1 MASVNGCDASR
12 ERRTPESKV
21 RILTPLTEAHKEKE
35 LKMATARGTKTSDYA
50 ENADPTEV
58 PEDWNWEV
66 VAEGAPTGVIFE
78 HIGDVFVGQYIG
90 DHHVEREPSADGKDQ
105 SFDLFIFKG
114 RDGERYSLNK
124 SYALVEAMAKVQPS
138 DWCRIEYV
146 KDVKVAN
153 WPTPMKDFK
162 VSVRRG

>member
-1 MASVNGCDASR
+1 MSILRTASTPTEKGRIMATSR
-12 ERRTPESKV
+12 AKSATPEFV
-21 RILTPLTEAHKEKE
+21 D
-35 LKMATARGTKTSDYA
+35 G
-50 ENADPTEV
+50 ADPTEV
-58 PEDWNWEV
+58 PEDWEWET
-66 VAEGAPTGVIFE
+66 VAEGAPIGVIFE
-78 HIGDVFVGQYIG
+78 HIGDVFVGQYAG

-124 SYALVEAMAKVQPS
+124 SYALNEAMGKVQPG

-162 VSVRRG
+162 VAIRRG

>member
-1 MASVNGCDASR
+1 MVAAKKISDEFTPDADVTES
-12 ERRTPESKV
+12 PE
-21 RILTPLTEAHKEKE
+21 
-35 LKMATARGTKTSDYA
+35 G
-50 ENADPTEV
+50 
-58 PEDWNWEV
+58 WEWET

-78 HIGDVFVGQYIG
+78 KVGESFVGQYV
-90 DHHVEREPSADGKDQ
+90 DDLHVDREPAADGSDQ

-124 SYALVEAMAKVQPS
+124 SYALAEAMGKVS
-138 DWCRIEYV
+138 KGDWTRITYV

-162 VSVRRG
+162 VAVRK